1 MIRRHLLATTFL
13 AFTTLPA
20 AAQTFTVSA
29 SGGFAAPD
37 GQHWNMR
44 GLNAGVQDAL
54 QGFPNVLTDFPGLTA
69 IRLNVNPSSDSA
81 ASISQVVSEY
91 TAAGVAVEIED
102 HSGNGDNV
110 AWYQQEAQQFK
121 ANSLVF
127 PETPNEPTGSA
138 QQVAQEQT
146 GIIKAIRATGF
157 ANPIGVQPVGGFDQ
171 SNIPGVTAAVGTANP
186 YVTPHIYYDGTE
198 PNGAANY
205 VQSEIGQAQSNGLF
219 SVIDE
224 FGNALDGVNQNPQG
238 NSVIASVVAAD
249 NAGKAGAIFWGMDT
263 GNHADGANSAFATP
277 DGSKLTPI
285 GQQLQSSFLAPQTPS
300 TVRLTS
306 DPTVAFPAVVPP
318 SAPTTT
324 QPANPFAPPPPP
336 SVGQPGLTPVTLPLA
351 PQFAAEPQVA
361 VSPLQCGLF
370 GVTGGQITGPSGQ
383 RFKAQGIDILQSTI
397 GNIVT
402 GPDGGPLL
410 QNFPTTNMVRIAM
423 ESGHGPLDQATLNA
437 INWLTANGIV
447 VELGNYNIFQTA
459 PVGQDLQN
467 EVNWF
472 SQLATEFK
480 NNPYVWFS
488 TANEPQNTP
497 GNASDEQ
504 LAVYNAIRATGN
516 TSMVGLDLIG
526 GESPTDYD
534 KSVYA
539 HMSNVHWDAHYY
551 NWQTGYSAD
560 LGTNVAALQNEI
572 RALAPIPDKDGVIP
586 TIVGEFGDATDG
598 GHIDPGGSAAAQAV
612 LDVASTYSGST
623 AWVYYWPGN
632 MDAGMPGDELTNQD
646 TRQLTPYGQEIAAG
660 MSPANQPPA
669 CTESPSLAMTPI
681 NSLSPA
687 LDMPGVPSQ

>member
-1 MIRRHLLATTFL
+1 MRRYLLATTFL
-13 AFTTLPA
+13 AFALPA

-37 GQHWNMR
+37 GQPWNMR

-69 IRLNVNPSSDSA
+69 IRLNVNPSGDSA

-121 ANSLVF
+121 TNSLVF
-127 PETPNEPTGSA
+127 LETPNEPSGSA
-138 QQVAQEQT
+138 QQVAQDQT

-171 SNIPGVTAAVGTANP
+171 SNIPGVTAAVGTANL
-186 YVTPHIYYDGTE
+186 YVTPHIYYDGTD

-238 NSVIASVVAAD
+238 NSVIASVVAAE
-249 NAGKAGAIFWGMDT
+249 NAGEAGAIFWGMDN
-263 GNHADGANSAFATP
+263 GNHADGADSAFATP

-285 GQQLQSSFLAPQTPS
+285 GQQLQLSFLAARTPS

-306 DPTVAFPAVVPP
+306 DPAVSFPAVVPP
-318 SAPTTT
+318 SVAPMPPGAVAPTFQATPSAGA
-324 QPANPFAPPPPP
+324 QPA
-336 SVGQPGLTPVTLPLA
+336 LTPVTLP
-351 PQFAAEPQVA
+351 PVQQFPAEPQVA

-370 GVTGGQITGPSGQ
+370 GVVGGQIFGPSGQ
-383 RFKAQGIDILQSTI
+383 PFRAQGIDILQSTI

-410 QNFPTTNMVRIAM
+410 QNFPNTNMVRIAM
-423 ESGHGPLDQATLNA
+423 ESGYGPLDQATLNA
-437 INWLTANGIV
+437 INWLTAKGIV

-504 LAVYNAIRATGN
+504 LTVYNAIRATGN

-526 GESPTDYD
+526 GESPTDFD

-539 HMSNVHWDAHYY
+539 QMSNVHWDAHYY
-551 NWQTGYSAD
+551 NWQAGYSAD
-560 LGTNVAALQNEI
+560 LGTNVATLQNEI
-572 RALAPIPDKDGVIP
+572 SALAPITDKDGVIP
-586 TIVGEFGDATDG
+586 TIVGEFGNATDG
-598 GHIDPGGSAAAQAV
+598 DHIDPGGSAAAQAV
-612 LDVASTYSGST
+612 LDVAPTYSGST

-646 TRQLTPYGQEIAAG
+646 TGQLTPYGHEIAAG
-660 MSPANQPPA
+660 MSPANQPPV

-687 LDMPGVPSQ
+687 LNMPGVPSQ